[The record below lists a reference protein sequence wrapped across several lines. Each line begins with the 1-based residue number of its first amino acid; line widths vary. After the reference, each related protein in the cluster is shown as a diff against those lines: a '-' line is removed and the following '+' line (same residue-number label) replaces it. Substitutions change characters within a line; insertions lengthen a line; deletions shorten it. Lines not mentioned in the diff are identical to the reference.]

1 MDLTT
6 TVRPT
11 DFTGIEGGY
20 LEMLQLD
27 NYISPDNA
35 FTVRPTWETL
45 DGVQVSSKTGLG
57 ITIGANCKYG
67 DEGFTRTD
75 YTANRLY
82 IDLEHAKFKY
92 TNNGTTFTDE
102 NWAYNRNDNKTVA
115 YFFNDSGNTWV
126 ELQTSADYMKY
137 VDVPAGYNKMI
148 LVMFGKDYTSYSFS
162 NYWAQTANITLH
174 SNKNCIS
181 SFYGYASD
189 SRVEKPATDNFTVWA
204 DYAPDLDEEE

>member
-1 MDLTT
+1 
-6 TVRPT
+6 
-11 DFTGIEGGY
+11 
-20 LEMLQLD
+20 MLQLD
-27 NYISPDNA
+27 NFISANNA

-57 ITIGANCKYG
+57 ITIPSDCKYHETG
-67 DEGFTRTD
+67 EESFNDGGRGRVL

-82 IDLEHAKFKY
+82 IDMEHAKFKY
-92 TNNGTTFTDE
+92 TNNNGASFTDE

-137 VDVPAGYNKMI
+137 VDVPDGYNKMI
-148 LVMFGKDYTSYSFS
+148 LVMFGKDTTNYSFS
-162 NYWAQTANITLH
+162 NYWAKTADITLH

-181 SFYGYASD
+181 SFYGYS
-189 SRVEKPATDNFTVWA
+189 SNSYVQKPTTDNFTVWA
-204 DYAPDLDEEE
+204 NFAPDLDEEE